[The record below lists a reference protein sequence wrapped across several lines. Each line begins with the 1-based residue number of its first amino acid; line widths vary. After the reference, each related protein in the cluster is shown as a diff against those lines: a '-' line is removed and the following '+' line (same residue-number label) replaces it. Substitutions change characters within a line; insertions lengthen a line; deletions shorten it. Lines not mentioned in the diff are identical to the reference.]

1 MQSKKLREQA
11 QFHTNVSRSFS
22 VLTKHIVA
30 MLDRVEHQLLR
41 RLWPDYFETEE
52 CYRDGDP
59 RLLAVERFRDM
70 LCERGCCAKLLVG
83 KDIEAAASITF
94 DLPTFATHCPN
105 PHFFEG
111 LTTQPDITLGCL
123 GLGLCLVR
131 HQARPDLLL
140 IGQKLIPRFVNS
152 AHATDIGQLKSLLV
166 NKFVTVVGNV
176 VRASSI
182 TVIVTGAEFSCPKC
196 GAVMHRRFEE
206 GKYNPPT
213 RCLGSNCKVS
223 LKLLLLSRC
232 HHL

>member
-1 MQSKKLREQA
+1 
-11 QFHTNVSRSFS
+11 
-22 VLTKHIVA
+22 
-30 MLDRVEHQLLR
+30 
-41 RLWPDYFETEE
+41 
-52 CYRDGDP
+52 
-59 RLLAVERFRDM
+59 M

-83 KDIEAAASITF
+83 KDIETAASVTF
-94 DLPTFATHCPN
+94 DLPTFATDCPN
-105 PHFFEG
+105 PHFFEE

-140 IGQKLIPRFVNS
+140 VGQKIIPRFVNS

-176 VRASSI
+176 VRASGI

-213 RCLGSNCKVS
+213 RCLGSNCKVIRNCS
-223 LKLLLLSRC
+223 IRNCSHLAVAIISSANDSSYDLARDARCLLPAQARSFDLLRDTAATEDFQKLRLQEIEGDKSEPGRIPRTLE
-232 HHL
+232 